1 MIEILSS
8 IIYDRRVLKPTVTKN
23 AGMKYARSLKTICL
37 FRQIYM
43 LYSEY
48 VFMKL
53 IRILSEL
60 SPVDR
65 YTCRVALVIYN
76 ISSAYIH
83 SLTHSLHKHAT

>member
-65 YTCRVALVIYN
+65 YM
-76 ISSAYIH
+76 SSSIGNLQYLKCIHTFTH
-83 SLTHSLHKHAT
+83 SLTP

>member
-8 IIYDRRVLKPTVTKN
+8 MIYDRRVLKPTVTKN

-65 YTCRVALVIYN
+65 YM
-76 ISSAYIH
+76 SSSIGNLQYLNCIHTFIH
-83 SLTHSLHKHAT
+83 SLTP